1 MTGRTAARPRLLAA
15 MLGVAACTSASGGAV
30 LALADSFT
38 PVQLGITIA
47 NTARLN
53 KPLRVTVSIG
63 ADSGALDA
71 ATGPLSIGVKLAPEC
86 GGSYATTTGTVLLN
100 RRLSPQ
106 PATGKAYAATATGS
120 GIPRSYGVMTVCTY
134 LTERGDARQFATSQA
149 FQVDVSRECTSAAT
163 RYDRALR
170 SLKAARRSH
179 RGILHAAALAATRRR
194 EAVFQCGPGVP
205 L

>member
-1 MTGRTAARPRLLAA
+1 
-15 MLGVAACTSASGGAV
+15 MLGVAVCTGTSGGAV
-30 LALADSFT
+30 VALADSFT
-38 PVQLGITIA
+38 PVHLGITIA

-53 KPLRVTVSIG
+53 KPLRVTVAIS
-63 ADSGALDA
+63 ADSGALDT
-71 ATGPLSIGVKLAPEC
+71 ATGPLSIGVKLSPEC

-134 LTERGDARQFATSQA
+134 LTEPGDARQFATSQA
-149 FQVDVSRECTSAAT
+149 FGVDVSHRCTAAAA
-163 RYDRALR
+163 RYDKALR
-170 SLKAARRSH
+170 SLRVARRRN
-179 RGILHAAALAATRRR
+179 RGTTRAAALAATRYR
-194 EAVFQCGPGVP
+194 AAFGQCGPGVP